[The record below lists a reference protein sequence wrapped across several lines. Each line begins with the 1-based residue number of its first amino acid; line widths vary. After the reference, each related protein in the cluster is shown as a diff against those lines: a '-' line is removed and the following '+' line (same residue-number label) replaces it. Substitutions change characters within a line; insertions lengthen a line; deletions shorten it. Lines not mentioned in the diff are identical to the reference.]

1 MKKGSSFR
9 YGVILIVLTQK
20 VGGEGSS
27 QMHTM
32 AYKGEGA
39 FKIAYVRRNAFFWTR
54 KSQHFSFFC
63 TKEAFTLLFFIVY
76 RKV

>member
-39 FKIAYVRRNAFFWTR
+39 FKIAYVRRNAFF
-54 KSQHFSFFC
+54 
-63 TKEAFTLLFFIVY
+63 
-76 RKV
+76 